1 MGQVFFHCSN
11 AQGVILDRRGTVTD
25 DLPELHEYAV
35 QVIRSLIA
43 TPSPEDW
50 RNWVLHVSDE
60 MGDDL
65 FEMAFASLLG
75 KPH

>member
-11 AQGVILDRRGTVTD
+11 AHGVILDRRGTAVD

-43 TPSPEDW
+43 TPSLEDW

-65 FEMAFASLLG
+65 FEMSFASLLG